1 MSLTALHVATVFLV
15 ALVMGTTLAHALE
28 MPAKMRVS
36 GSFWVE
42 CQHTLYR
49 FFRYIAGPIE
59 VAAVLISAVLAFF
72 TFGLATSGASLVTS
86 ILLMVAFIV
95 WGVVTERVN
104 RQSPSG
110 LLRTSRRIGSDGA
123 RSGSIRIWSDSSST
137 SLLSPR
143 RSSQPSS
150 TYNKSNPLRCQTAE
164 CERCRVAHLDS
175 YSLKVRQRTP
185 TRPA

>member
-28 MPAKMRVS
+28 MPAKTRVS

-72 TFGLATSGASLVTS
+72 SFGRATSGASLVTS
-86 ILLMVAFIV
+86 ILLIAAFIV
-95 WGVVTERVN
+95 WAVVTERVN
-104 RQSPSG
+104 RQVAKWTVANIPPDWERWRTQWEYSHLVRF
-110 LLRTSRRIGSDGA
+110 LLHFVAFASSLVAALIHVRR
-123 RSGSIRIWSDSSST
+123 
-137 SLLSPR
+137 
-143 RSSQPSS
+143 
-150 TYNKSNPLRCQTAE
+150 
-164 CERCRVAHLDS
+164 V
-175 YSLKVRQRTP
+175 
-185 TRPA
+185 